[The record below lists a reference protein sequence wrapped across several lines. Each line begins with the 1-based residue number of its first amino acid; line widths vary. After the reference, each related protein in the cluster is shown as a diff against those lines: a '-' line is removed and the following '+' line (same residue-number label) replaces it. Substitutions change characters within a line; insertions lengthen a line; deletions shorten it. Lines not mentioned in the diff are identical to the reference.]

1 MEILLG
7 LLGGLVAI
15 ASINHF
21 YEQRKERKE
30 KMEKEKINN
39 EEEEHEK
46 IESQDLRS
54 GNSTNDSE
62 EPHTLEL
69 MFTTLCNIGCQ
80 PNKNDDGTILV
91 SYQGEKFLME
101 FVEMYVMIWDL
112 SWNAFKADDPE
123 MPTIRE
129 AVNITNFRIGPTV
142 VLSAPND
149 EGIIYMHSRRDI
161 MLHPDCPD
169 NEIFVQ
175 AVLNSFFVTKEQQ
188 RYDFQQLKDEQT
200 ETQKS
205 HRPTGFSLND
215 QNYN

>member
-1 MEILLG
+1 
-7 LLGGLVAI
+7 
-15 ASINHF
+15 
-21 YEQRKERKE
+21 
-30 KMEKEKINN
+30 MEKEKINT

-80 PNKNDDGTILV
+80 PHKNDDGTILV

-129 AVNITNFRIGPTV
+129 AVNITNFRIGPTI

-161 MLHPDCPD
+161 MLHPDCTD

-188 RYDFQQLKDEQT
+188 RYDFQQLKDEQA
-200 ETQKS
+200 EAQKS